1 MTAEAAGPAGPA
13 GTAPGSTSES
23 APEPTKVSGSVSEGA
38 LPVVVVM
45 GVSGSGKSTVGG
57 LLAERLGVVY
67 AEADDF
73 HPAAN
78 IAKMSA
84 GHPLDD
90 ADRAPWLDAIAAWI
104 AERGGRGGVVS
115 CSALRRRYRDRLR
128 AAAPDLFFL
137 HLDGSAELIGSRLAA
152 RMQHF
157 MPPGLLRSQ
166 FEALEPLA
174 ADESGAVVS
183 IEGGPQQIAE
193 RALAA
198 LPRGAAR

>member
-1 MTAEAAGPAGPA
+1 MTTTTRPPH
-13 GTAPGSTSES
+13 S
-23 APEPTKVSGSVSEGA
+23 
-38 LPVVVVM
+38 PVVVVM

-57 LLAERLGVVY
+57 LLAERLGVPY

-90 ADRAPWLDAIAAWI
+90 TDRAPWLDAIAAWI
-104 AERGGRGGVVS
+104 AQRGGRGGVVS
-115 CSALRRRYRDRLR
+115 CSALRRRYRDQLR
-128 AAAPDLFFL
+128 TGTPDLFFL
-137 HLDGSAELIGSRLAA
+137 HLDGPPELIASRLAA

-157 MPPGLLRSQ
+157 MPSGLLRSQ
-166 FEALEPLA
+166 FDALEPLA
-174 ADESGAVVS
+174 ADEAGAVVT
-183 IEGGPQQIAE
+183 IEGGLRETAD

-198 LPRGAAR
+198 VPR

>member
-1 MTAEAAGPAGPA
+1 MTPAPQL
-13 GTAPGSTSES
+13 
-23 APEPTKVSGSVSEGA
+23 
-38 LPVVVVM
+38 LPVIVVM

-57 LLAERLGVVY
+57 LLAERLGVPY

-73 HPAAN
+73 HPPAN

-90 ADRAPWLDAIAAWI
+90 TDRAPWLDAIAGWI
-104 AERGGRGGVVS
+104 EERAGHGGVVS

-128 AAAPDLFFL
+128 RDAPDLFFL
-137 HLDGSAELIGSRLAA
+137 HLDGSPELIASRLAA

-157 MPPGLLRSQ
+157 MPSGLLASQ
-166 FEALEPLA
+166 FEALEPLEP
-174 ADESGAVVS
+174 DEAGAVVPVD
-183 IEGGPQQIAE
+183 GGARQIAE

-198 LPRGAAR
+198 LPGATGR

>member
-1 MTAEAAGPAGPA
+1 MTAGPAPR
-13 GTAPGSTSES
+13 
-23 APEPTKVSGSVSEGA
+23 
-38 LPVVVVM
+38 PVIVVM

-57 LLAERLGVVY
+57 LLAERLGVEY

-78 IAKMSA
+78 IAKMAA

-90 ADRAPWLDAIAAWI
+90 ADRAPWLDAIAGWVAD
-104 AERGGRGGVVS
+104 RGDRGGVVS
-115 CSALRRRYRDRLR
+115 CSALRRRYRERLR
-128 AAAPDLFFL
+128 AAAPGVFFL
-137 HLDGSAELIGSRLAA
+137 HLDGPQELIAARLAA

-157 MPPGLLRSQ
+157 MPPGLLDSQ

-174 ADESGAVVS
+174 SDEAGAVVQ
-183 IEGGPQQIAE
+183 IDGGSQQVAE

-198 LPRGAAR
+198 VPH

>member
-1 MTAEAAGPAGPA
+1 MTAAA
-13 GTAPGSTSES
+13 S
-23 APEPTKVSGSVSEGA
+23 AP
-38 LPVVVVM
+38 LPVIVVM

-57 LLAERLGVVY
+57 LLAERLGVPY

-78 IAKMSA
+78 IAKMAA

-90 ADRAPWLDAIAAWI
+90 ADREPWLDAIAGWI
-104 AERGGRGGVVS
+104 AGRGDRGGVVS

-128 AAAPDLFFL
+128 VAAPDLFFL
-137 HLDGSAELIGSRLAA
+137 HLDGSPELISSRLAA

-157 MPPGLLRSQ
+157 MPSGLLASQ
-166 FEALEPLA
+166 FEALEPLEP
-174 ADESGAVVS
+174 DEAGAV
-183 IEGGPQQIAE
+183 IPITGGPQQITE

-198 LPRGAAR
+198 LPCGSGAG

>member
-1 MTAEAAGPAGPA
+1 MSATAQPPQ
-13 GTAPGSTSES
+13 S
-23 APEPTKVSGSVSEGA
+23 
-38 LPVVVVM
+38 PVIVVM

-57 LLAERLGVVY
+57 LLAQRLGVPY

-90 ADRAPWLDAIAAWI
+90 TDRAPWLDAIAAWI
-104 AERGGRGGVVS
+104 VERGGSGGVVS

-128 AAAPDLFFL
+128 ADAPGLFFL
-137 HLDGSAELIGSRLAA
+137 HLDGPRELIASRLAA

-157 MPPGLLRSQ
+157 MPSGLLRSQ
-166 FEALEPLA
+166 FEALEPLD
-174 ADESGAVVS
+174 ADEAGAVVT
-183 IEGGPQQIAE
+183 IEGGPQEIAE
-193 RALAA
+193 RALAVV
-198 LPRGAAR
+198 PH

>member
-1 MTAEAAGPAGPA
+1 MTA
-13 GTAPGSTSES
+13 APV
-23 APEPTKVSGSVSEGA
+23 K
-38 LPVVVVM
+38 LPLIVVM

-57 LLAERLGVVY
+57 LLAERLGVPY

-90 ADRAPWLDAIAAWI
+90 ADRAPWLDAIAGWT
-104 AERGGRGGVVS
+104 AERGDRGGVVS

-128 AAAPDLFFL
+128 RDAPDLFFL
-137 HLDGSAELIGSRLAA
+137 HLAGPPELIASRLAA
-152 RMQHF
+152 RTRHF
-157 MPPGLLRSQ
+157 MPSGLLASQ
-166 FEALEPLA
+166 FETLEPLEP
-174 ADESGAVVS
+174 DESGAVVP
-183 IEGGPQQIAE
+183 IDGGPQQIAD

-198 LPRGAAR
+198 LPRTT

>member
-1 MTAEAAGPAGPA
+1 MTAAAPAPQ
-13 GTAPGSTSES
+13 
-23 APEPTKVSGSVSEGA
+23 
-38 LPVVVVM
+38 PVIVVM

-57 LLAERLGVVY
+57 LLAERLGVPY

-73 HPAAN
+73 HPPAN

-90 ADRAPWLDAIAAWI
+90 ADRAPWLDAIAEWI
-104 AERGGRGGVVS
+104 AARGDHGGVVS

-128 AAAPDLFFL
+128 VAAPDLFFL
-137 HLDGSAELIGSRLAA
+137 HLDGPPDLIASRLAA

-157 MPPGLLRSQ
+157 MPSGLLASQ
-166 FEALEPLA
+166 FEALEPLEA
-174 ADESGAVVS
+174 GEAGAVVP
-183 IEGGPQQIAE
+183 ITGGPQEIAD

-198 LPRGAAR
+198 LPGRTAPA